1 MQLSQVLSLLA
12 RRKWVIAVTL
22 GVCLLLT
29 VLITFL
35 IPPAY
40 RTEAVI
46 RVLTPGGN
54 NSGGYVST
62 QYVDRLTATYLE
74 VLQSPIVLTLLRDRL
89 GLASIE
95 DLPDIEFEAVSGTEL
110 LIITVYD
117 ADPMIANELGTLL
130 VENPYLLFGDREPA
144 IESLRVRRDESE
156 LLLEDLRQQYEDLF
170 QSANPNRNTADTLRQ
185 QITLEERSYE
195 ELNRQYTQAI
205 TQLAEQTSAITL
217 VQPAEVPERPYRPV
231 IPLNLAI
238 GIAAGLIG
246 GLGLAFLF
254 ENLDNALYTVQQI
267 ENVAGSRI
275 IGQIPRGKRA
285 RGAVLRLDEG
295 AILEGFR
302 SLRVNIL
309 SDSAGYHTVLVTSSG
324 SREGKSSVAG
334 NLAVAIAQANRR
346 VLLIDANLRQ
356 PVLHEMF
363 SGNNTTGLSEVLT
376 GSANLDDSLQ
386 QLGGLDLF
394 LLSAGTAVG
403 QATDLLSSERM
414 RAILRQASR
423 QYDIVV
429 IDTPAATDYADAI
442 AIAPMVDGVIAVVER
457 ANTRDQD
464 LRDLLNS
471 LDNVNAPLAG
481 IVVNRA
487 DQRARASVERTRT
500 STVEPVA
507 NDPTVIVRPTDL
519 PTTAP
524 ETSSPTNGSSR
535 RQRQRVAATDDL

>member
-1 MQLSQVLSLLA
+1 M
-12 RRKWVIAVTL
+12 
-22 GVCLLLT
+22 
-29 VLITFL
+29 
-35 IPPAY
+35 
-40 RTEAVI
+40 
-46 RVLTPGGN
+46 
-54 NSGGYVST
+54 
-62 QYVDRLTATYLE
+62 
-74 VLQSPIVLTLLRDRL
+74 
-89 GLASIE
+89 
-95 DLPDIEFEAVSGTEL
+95 
-110 LIITVYD
+110 
-117 ADPMIANELGTLL
+117 
-130 VENPYLLFGDREPA
+130 
-144 IESLRVRRDESE
+144 
-156 LLLEDLRQQYEDLF
+156 RQQYEDLF

-217 VQPAEVPERPYRPV
+217 VQPAEAPERPYRPV

-238 GIAAGLIG
+238 GIAAGLVG

-285 RGAVLRLDEG
+285 RGAVLRLDDQG
-295 AILEGFR
+295 ILEGFR

-334 NLAVAIAQANRR
+334 NLAVAIAQTNRR
-346 VLLIDANLRQ
+346 VLLIDANLRN

-363 SGNNTTGLSEVLT
+363 SGTNTVGLSEVLI
-376 GSANLDDSLQ
+376 GSANLDESLQ

-394 LLSAGTAVG
+394 LLPAGIAVS

-457 ANTRDQD
+457 ANSRDQD
-464 LRDLLNS
+464 LRDLLSS
-471 LDNVNAPLAG
+471 LDNVSASLAG

-487 DQRARASVERTRT
+487 DQRARASVGRNRAF
-500 STVEPVA
+500 VEPVA
-507 NDPTVIVRPTDL
+507 NDPTVVVRPDI
-519 PTTAP
+519 PTPQADTPA
-524 ETSSPTNGSSR
+524 PTNGSSR
-535 RQRQRVAATDDL
+535 RQRQRVTVTDDL